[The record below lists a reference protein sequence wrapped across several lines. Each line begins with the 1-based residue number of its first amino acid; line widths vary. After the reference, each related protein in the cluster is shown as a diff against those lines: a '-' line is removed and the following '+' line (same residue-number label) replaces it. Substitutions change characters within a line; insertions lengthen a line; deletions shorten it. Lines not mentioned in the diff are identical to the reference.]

1 MLDYIGQLRNL
12 CNLWKN
18 VSMEKRF
25 HPAMAAIQSGD
36 LEKFKQLVAADP
48 SLATARSAR
57 SHPTLLQCLVLDGK
71 DKPNAVEMAK
81 VLIDAGAELNEPLVA
96 AASIDNRPVAEL
108 LLDRGA
114 AIDGTGGWTP
124 LEEALYWDSRN
135 AIALLLERGT
145 KIQNIRTAAALGRT
159 DLIEGYFNPD
169 GSLKSEAGRIDWP
182 FGKRFADRINAWS
195 QDRQG
200 IVNNAFVYACM
211 HGQIDAAKLLL
222 DKGAEVNVIP
232 GGFDYAGTGLH
243 YAALN
248 GHRAMIEFL
257 LDHGA
262 DKTVKDTKVNSTPAG
277 WAEHGGHTDL
287 LNIL

>member
-1 MLDYIGQLRNL
+1 
-12 CNLWKN
+12 
-18 VSMEKRF
+18 
-25 HPAMAAIQSGD
+25 MAAIQSGD
-36 LEKFKQLVAADP
+36 LKKLRELLAADP
-48 SLATARSAR
+48 SLATARSIK

-71 DKPNAVEMAK
+71 DQPNAVEIAK

-96 AASIDNRPVAEL
+96 AASIDNRPLAEF

-135 AIALLLERGT
+135 VLALLLERGA
-145 KIQNIRTAAALGRT
+145 KIQNIRTAAGLGRT
-159 DLIEGYFNPD
+159 DLIEGYFNSD
-169 GSLKSEAGRIDWP
+169 GSLKAEAGLIDWP
-182 FGKRFADRINAWS
+182 FGKRFPERINTWS

-200 IVNNAFVYACM
+200 VIDNAFVYACM
-211 HGQIDAAKLLL
+211 HGHVEAAKLLL
-222 DKGAEVNVIP
+222 DKGAEINVIP
-232 GGFDYAGTGLH
+232 GGFDFAGTGLH

-287 LNIL
+287 LNLLKID